1 METRA
6 QGGGETHEC
15 GRCGESFATQEELDR
30 HMQEQHGDPVDAA
43 VPRGTGGARTD
54 GGGGMLQSE

>member
-6 QGGGETHEC
+6 QGGGEAHICE
-15 GRCGESFATQEELDR
+15 RCGERLPTQEESDR
-30 HMQEQHGDPVDAA
+30 HIQEQHVDPADAA

-54 GGGGMLQSE
+54 GGGGMVQSE

>member
-30 HMQEQHGDPVDAA
+30 HMQEQHGDPIDAT
-43 VPRGTGGARTD
+43 VPRAR
-54 GGGGMLQSE
+54 